1 MENASVV
8 TSLILTAYYDM
19 EGLKYLYVITF
30 LLLYI
35 ITIVLNFIIIVIICV
50 DRALHEPMYLFVC
63 NLAFNGLYGSTAL
76 LPPLLSNLLSHSH
89 EVSVACCQAQSFCL
103 HTYAFVEFT
112 ILAVMGYD
120 RYIAICHPLQYHS
133 IMSLSKVYRLIAF
146 SWLYPIAAVA
156 VIFSLTVRL
165 IYCEEKIQ
173 KVYCS
178 NYSFIKLSC
187 TDTSVVNI
195 IGLLTVVAYTIPQ
208 LILILYSYSQ
218 ILRICLLLSKESQI
232 KALKTCTPH
241 LLAVINYSLGCFF
254 EISQSRLNMSHVH
267 YGIRLFM
274 SLYFLIFPPMINP
287 AIYGM
292 NIQVVRVRIFKL
304 FQVKSIPRRCAPPP
318 RSGSANQKTGR
329 PDLKMLDAWEDIVGL
344 VEKLEAAG
352 DMVREKWLPPPT
364 GRASEPSEFLSLLI
378 TPKTL

>member
-19 EGLKYLYVITF
+19 EGLKYLYFITF

-63 NLAFNGLYGSTAL
+63 NLAFNGLFGSTAL

-89 EVSVACCQAQSFCL
+89 AVSVAFCRAQIFFL
-103 HTYAFVEFT
+103 HTYSSAEAA
-112 ILAVMGYD
+112 ILTMMSYD

-133 IMSLSKVYRLIAF
+133 IMSLSKVYKLITF
-146 SWLYPIAAVA
+146 SWVYPIAAVA
-156 VIFSLTVRL
+156 VIFAPTLKL
-165 IYCEEKIQ
+165 IFCEANID

-178 NYSFIKLSC
+178 NHSLVKLSC

-195 IGLLTVVAYTIPQ
+195 IGLISVGVYTSPQ
-208 LILILYSYSQ
+208 IIFILYTYLH
-218 ILRICLLLSKESQI
+218 ILRICLLSSKESQI

-241 LLAVINYSLGCFF
+241 LIAVINYFSGGLF

-267 YGIRLFM
+267 YDTRLFM
-274 SLYFLIFPPMINP
+274 SLYFLIFPPIVNP

-292 NIQVVRVRIFKL
+292 CIQAIRVKIFKMFTSMCTL
-304 FQVKSIPRRCAPPP
+304 SPA
-318 RSGSANQKTGR
+318 SQKR
-329 PDLKMLDAWEDIVGL
+329 IMK
-344 VEKLEAAG
+344 
-352 DMVREKWLPPPT
+352 
-364 GRASEPSEFLSLLI
+364 
-378 TPKTL
+378 

>member
-19 EGLKYLYVITF
+19 EGLKYLYFITF

-35 ITIVLNFIIIVIICV
+35 ITIVLNFLLIVIICV
-50 DRALHEPMYLFVC
+50 DRALHEPMYVFVC
-63 NLAFNGLYGSTAL
+63 NLAFNGLFGSTAL

-89 EVSVACCQAQSFCL
+89 EVSVACCKAQVFCL
-103 HTYAFVEFT
+103 HTYSSAEFALLT
-112 ILAVMGYD
+112 VMGYD

-133 IMSLSKVYRLIAF
+133 IMSLSKVYKLIAF
-146 SWLYPIAAVA
+146 SWLYPVAAVA
-156 VIFSLTVRL
+156 VIFSLTERL
-165 IYCEEKIQ
+165 IFCEANID

-178 NYSFIKLSC
+178 NHSLVKLSC

-195 IGLLTVVAYTIPQ
+195 IGLISVGVYTIPQ
-208 LILILYSYSQ
+208 IILILYSYSQ
-218 ILRICLLLSKESQI
+218 ILRICLLSSKESQI

-241 LLAVINYSLGCFF
+241 LIALINYTFGCFF

-292 NIQVVRVRIFKL
+292 CIQAIRVKIFKMFSSMSKL
-304 FQVKSIPRRCAPPP
+304 SPA
-318 RSGSANQKTGR
+318 SQKR
-329 PDLKMLDAWEDIVGL
+329 IMK
-344 VEKLEAAG
+344 
-352 DMVREKWLPPPT
+352 
-364 GRASEPSEFLSLLI
+364 
-378 TPKTL
+378 